1 MNKHTSALKICSNQM
16 NFNINLT
23 NFSKHIMEINNDNLI
38 GTKRKFENEISKEN
52 LNPEQENKRSIHLLK
67 RFVTRRVP
75 KA

>member
-1 MNKHTSALKICSNQM
+1 
-16 NFNINLT
+16 
-23 NFSKHIMEINNDNLI
+23 MEINNDNLI